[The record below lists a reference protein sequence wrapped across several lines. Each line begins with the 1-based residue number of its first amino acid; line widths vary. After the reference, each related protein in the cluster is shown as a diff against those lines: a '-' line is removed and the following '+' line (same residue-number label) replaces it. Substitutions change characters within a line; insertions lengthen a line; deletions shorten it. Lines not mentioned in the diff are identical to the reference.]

1 MQTLTIG
8 LLLALLAP
16 QEHVTRKEHS
26 WARFKPGTQGKYDM
40 VISFPSKKDL
50 NHTQTMTLKETKGNI
65 SRVSVGSETG
75 SIDRRYAFDVPYKVT
90 GTETIKVEDKEFKCE
105 IRESVRRGETTKTWY
120 CAEAPGRI
128 VKMVLDSGGDETV
141 TRLTK
146 LSETVRAMDKEFDCW
161 LWEVKS
167 ANSFVSRNTKM
178 WLSDSIPG
186 RIVKSHTTSQ
196 SSGVRTTVRTTVAS
210 FEIKK

>member
-26 WARFKPGTQGKYDM
+26 WARFKPGTQVKYEM
-40 VISFPSKKDL
+40 VISIPSRKEM

-65 SRVSVGSETG
+65 SRVSVSSETG
-75 SIDRRYAFDVPYKVT
+75 SIDRRYAFDVPYKVK
-90 GTETIKVEDKEFKCE
+90 GTETIKVEGKEFECE
-105 IRESVRRGETTKTWY
+105 IRESVRGGETTKTWY

-128 VKMVLDSGGDETV
+128 VKMILDSGGDETV
-141 TRLTK
+141 TRLIK
-146 LSETVRAMDKEFDCW
+146 LSETVRAMEKNFDCW
-161 LWEVKS
+161 VWEVKS
-167 ANSFVSRNTKM
+167 ANSFVSVSSKL

-186 RIVKSHTTSQ
+186 RIVKLRSTSE
-196 SSGVRTTVRTTVAS
+196 SSGVRSTVRKTVAS